1 MRHHAKSRRFGRHTS
16 HRLSMFANMAT
27 SLFVH
32 ERIFTTL
39 EKAKELRRVAERL
52 ITLGKRGSLAARRLA
67 ASRLRPES
75 KLEGKTLVYTEAAL
89 KKLFETIAPRFKDRP
104 GGYTRIV
111 KIGHRQG
118 DNAKMAF
125 IELIPAEAPKTEGKK
140 APGKKPGAKGG
151 KAPAKK
157 KTAAGSAAA
166 ASKKP
171 GAAPAAKKPAAKKPA
186 KKETGE

>member
-1 MRHHAKSRRFGRHTS
+1 MRHQSKSRRFKRHTS

-52 ITLGKRGSLAARRLA
+52 ITLGKRGSIAARRIA

-75 KLEGKTLVYTEAAL
+75 KLEGKSRVYTEAAL

-125 IELIPAEAPKTEGKK
+125 IELIPAETPKTEGKK
-140 APGKKPGAKGG
+140 APAKKAGPGKPGAKP
-151 KAPAKK
+151 PAKK
-157 KTAAGSAAA
+157 KPAGTAAA
-166 ASKKP
+166 APKK
-171 GAAPAAKKPAAKKPA
+171 ASAPKKPAAKKPA
-186 KKETGE
+186 KKEAGE